1 MNKPLFR
8 LASVLAIAGVL
19 SPLSAAIAADAASTL
34 PTTVVSATGYQQQ
47 ALRAP
52 VSITVVE
59 QGEIQRKPVSDLAE
73 VLRDIP
79 GVDIVDSG
87 VAGMK
92 RISLRGES
100 SRRVLIKVNGQP
112 IPDHSNYG
120 SPLLLD
126 ANIIERIEVVRGSAS
141 VVHGSN
147 AIGGVINITTRQAA
161 PGENEAFVGAGYYS
175 ATRGHRLNGG
185 ILGATDTF
193 DWRLQVSKAKFN
205 DRKIPRGRLK
215 GESDRNKYS
224 HLKPSDSEQKSLSA
238 ELGWRLDERQR
249 ISWQGDYFRQEAN
262 AWLPPED
269 QVVLG
274 FPKRDSLRNAL
285 TYSFADEEALF
296 HSVEGRVYHQK
307 GKRVMENEAFQL
319 AEVNPE
325 PFLVGA
331 ATKSDDKLS
340 TYGLQLNAAGNLFG
354 KHITVIGFEYQKD
367 KLETVK
373 AGYSITPVPVVPPP
387 PPPNFLPSTKQTGG
401 AQDSE
406 QEVWSVF
413 VQQQIHLSDALEANL
428 GARYYDIDSRLRKS
442 TERNKTNKSDDQL
455 VGSASLVWQYS
466 EQSSLRANIAQGYT
480 YPSLTQ
486 QFSASRGGSAMNY
499 GNPDL
504 KAEKATTYELGWR
517 LDGQRLTAD
526 ATLYHSRA
534 RNFIDK
540 KLLEN
545 ARPEAYYEGTCDGN
559 KNKCYEWVNVSKAQT
574 TGVELMLAY
583 QLSDWRPY
591 MNMGVQK
598 RRLYFAD
605 GVKTWNS
612 GLPILQGRLGAQWFA
627 TEELELDFYVRGGGK
642 SRKDGYDFLAEPKPE
657 RTSGYAELNI
667 GGYYQPRQLQ
677 NLSVAL
683 LAQNLADRRYR
694 NPEELQA
701 AGRALD
707 MEVRWTF

>member
-193 DWRLQVSKAKFN
+193 DWRLQVSKAQFN

-269 QVVLG
+269 RVVLG

-296 HSVEGRVYHQK
+296 HSVEGRVYHQT
-307 GKRVMENEAFQL
+307 GKRVMENANKPILQISSE
-319 AEVNPE
+319 
-325 PFLVGA
+325 
-331 ATKSDDKLS
+331 DKLKVH
-340 TYGLQLNAAGNLFG
+340 GAQLNMASRLFG
-354 KHITVIGFEYQKD
+354 DNTTVIGFEYQKD
-367 KLETVK
+367 KLDADKKRTL
-373 AGYSITPVPVVPPP
+373 SIPFPIPPQIT
-387 PPPNFLPSTKQTGG
+387 LSGQV
-401 AQDSE
+401 SE
-406 QEVWSVF
+406 QEQWSAY
-413 VQQQIHLSDALEANL
+413 VQQQIRITDTLEANL
-428 GARYYDIDSRLRKS
+428 GARYYNIDSRLKES
-442 TERNKTNKSDDQL
+442 TERSKTSKSDDQL
-455 VGSASLVWQYS
+455 VGSASLVWQYD

-486 QFSASRGGSAMNY
+486 QFSATPGNGVVNY

-517 LDGQRLTAD
+517 LEGQQLTVD

-540 KLLEN
+540 VRISGSPDDFVVPCSDNCFVWTN
-545 ARPEAYYEGTCDGN
+545 A
-559 KNKCYEWVNVSKAQT
+559 SKANT
-574 TGVELMLAY
+574 TGAELMLAY
-583 QLSDWRPY
+583 QLSSWRPY

-598 RRLYFAD
+598 RRLEYST
-605 GVKTWNS
+605 GLKTWDS
-612 GLPILQGRLGAQWFA
+612 GLPIFQGRMGMQWYA

-642 SRKDGYDFLAEPKPE
+642 SRRDDYDSKGNPE
-657 RTSGYAELNI
+657 RQRTSGYAELNV
-667 GGYYQPRQLQ
+667 GAYYQPRQLQ